1 MIFVSVAERLLRAT
15 NCLSAFAAMAMLSGC
30 ATFSVPSGY
39 TLQDKND
46 EGLAVVSLS
55 YEGLASNE
63 APTWRYR
70 RLDGEGTAHLMNKW
84 VWEPLDWES
93 PPGRLACF
101 SLPPGQYEFFES
113 GFSRAS
119 GGGGMTWTIGP
130 GGVPTNSNPYYAG
143 FNQPTYTGFNA
154 EPFSVKFE
162 IKPGKATYIGSL
174 HFVWQ
179 ELGRRGTVTLR
190 DESVRD
196 LALLRERLPRID
208 SAEIENVAPR

>member
-1 MIFVSVAERLLRAT
+1 M
-15 NCLSAFAAMAMLSGC
+15 LSARLVVAVIAGGSLSAC
-30 ATFSVPSGY
+30 ATFSVPGTY
-39 TLQDKND
+39 TLHDKSN
-46 EGLAVVSLS
+46 EGLAVASLS
-55 YEGLASNE
+55 FEGLGPNE
-63 APTWRYR
+63 APTWSYR
-70 RLDGEGTAHLMNKW
+70 RLDAEGRAHLMNKW
-84 VWEPLDWES
+84 VWEPLDWDS
-93 PPGRLACF
+93 PPGRLAYF
-101 SLPPGQYEFFES
+101 VLSPGQYEFYES

-130 GGVPTNSNPYYAG
+130 GGVPTNSNPHYAG